1 MGKIQR
7 MSDQLANMIAAG
19 EVIERPASV
28 VKELLENAIDAQST
42 SIEVHLQDS
51 GIRQIKVIDNG
62 EGMNEEDAHLAFE
75 RHATSKIKTQ
85 YDIFR
90 IQTLGF
96 RGEALPSIASVSD
109 VHVKTSDGVH
119 SGLHLNIKGGN
130 VITSKPG
137 VMRKGTEME
146 VNHLFFNTPARLKH
160 IKSLNTELSHITDYM
175 NKIALSHPNIAF
187 KLFNN
192 QRLLFQTNGQNNLQS
207 VIASVY
213 GLDIAK
219 KMIPIKAKND
229 TYEIEGFIS
238 DPIINRASR
247 NYITLIVNGRA
258 IRHYPITRSILEA
271 YHTLLPKDKYPIVVL
286 HLTFDPMLVDVN
298 VHPAKLEVRFS
309 QEESLKSFIYTE
321 IKNVLQQVEYIPN
334 PFVKAMTVEP
344 EPRLIQPKLE
354 ESVRE
359 GEPSSPITV
368 PKSKTS
374 SYQTS
379 TPSVSYV
386 NKSVIRGEENESS
399 GEPLPKSGQSYTPKM
414 VEAKGALPSHQGR
427 IEEESR
433 SKEALQVSVP
443 TKTRDRKLE
452 LYYIGQLHGTYLL
465 AQNEEGL
472 FIVDQHAAM
481 ERVQYEKNYQLLQD
495 VNGDCIELLI
505 PIVLKYSSDE
515 LLLLKDHLSSL
526 LKFGFEIEEFGG
538 QSLVVRTVPV
548 WAQQL
553 DVKLIAETILHQVM
567 LDRRVDI
574 GKLRESVA
582 VMMSCKGSIK
592 ANQYINEHE
601 IKELLQSLC
610 YCEQPY
616 TCPHGRPIIV
626 KMTKYEIE
634 KMFKRV
640 M

>member
-7 MSDQLANMIAAG
+7 MSEQLANMIAAG

-42 SIEVHLQDS
+42 NIEIHLQDS
-51 GIRQIKVIDNG
+51 GVRQIKVIDNG
-62 EGMNEEDAHLAFE
+62 EGMSEEDTHLAFE
-75 RHATSKIKTQ
+75 RHATSKVKTQ

-109 VHVKTSDGVH
+109 VHVKTSDGIS
-119 SGLHLNIKGGN
+119 SGLHLNIKGGD
-130 VITSKPG
+130 VLSSKPG

-160 IKSLNTELSHITDYM
+160 IKSLNTELSHITDYI
-175 NKIALSHPNIAF
+175 NKIALSHPEIAF

-213 GLDIAK
+213 GFDIAK
-219 KMIPIKAKND
+219 KMIPFSAKND
-229 TYEIEGFIS
+229 TYEISGFIS

-247 NYITLIVNGRA
+247 NYMTIIVNGRA
-258 IRHYPITRSILEA
+258 IRNYNVMRSILEA

-286 HLTFDPMLVDVN
+286 NLKLDPILVDVN

-309 QEESLKSFIYTE
+309 QEEALRTFIYTE
-321 IKNVLQQVEYIPN
+321 IKKVLNHVEYIPQTEI
-334 PFVKAMTVEP
+334 KAPIMPQPSKPVQQTLNFQAKKQIETPSKV
-344 EPRLIQPKLE
+344 IQPNSIMMEQKSAIEEVQESTIVNDLESDSVQE
-354 ESVRE
+354 ESFERVTQLVSLAQ
-359 GEPSSPITV
+359 SSQDELKV
-368 PKSKTS
+368 
-374 SYQTS
+374 
-379 TPSVSYV
+379 V
-386 NKSVIRGEENESS
+386 
-399 GEPLPKSGQSYTPKM
+399 
-414 VEAKGALPSHQGR
+414 A
-427 IEEESR
+427 
-433 SKEALQVSVP
+433 P
-443 TKTRDRKLE
+443 TKTEEAALE

-472 FIVDQHAAM
+472 FIIDQHAAM
-481 ERVQYEKNYQLLQD
+481 ERVQYEKNYQLLRD
-495 VNGDCIELLI
+495 VSGDCVELLI
-505 PIVLKYSSDE
+505 PIVLKYAANE
-515 LLLLKDHLSSL
+515 LLLLKESL
-526 LKFGFEIEEFGG
+526 PSLMKFGFEIEEFGG
-538 QSLVVRTVPV
+538 QSLVVRTTPV
-548 WAQQL
+548 WAQKL
-553 DVKLIAETILHQVM
+553 DAKSIVETILHQII
-567 LDRRVDI
+567 LDNQVDI

-582 VMMSCKGSIK
+582 IMMSCKGSIK
-592 ANQYINEHE
+592 ANQYINDYE

-634 KMFKRV
+634 KLFKRV

>member
-7 MSDQLANMIAAG
+7 MSEQLANMIAAG

-42 SIEVHLQDS
+42 NIEIHLQDS
-51 GIRQIKVIDNG
+51 GVRQIKVIDNG
-62 EGMNEEDAHLAFE
+62 EGMSEEDAHLAFE
-75 RHATSKIKTQ
+75 RHATSKVKTQ

-109 VHVKTSDGVH
+109 VHVKTSDGVS
-119 SGLHLNIKGGN
+119 SGLHLNIKGGE
-130 VITSKPG
+130 VLSSKPG

-160 IKSLNTELSHITDYM
+160 IKSLNTELSHITDYI
-175 NKIALSHPNIAF
+175 NKIALSHPEIAF

-213 GLDIAK
+213 GFDIAK
-219 KMIPIKAKND
+219 KMIPFSAKSD
-229 TYEIEGFIS
+229 AYEISGFIS

-247 NYITLIVNGRA
+247 NYMTIIVNGRA
-258 IRHYPITRSILEA
+258 IRNYSLMRSILEA

-286 HLTFDPMLVDVN
+286 NLKLDPILVDVN

-309 QEESLKSFIYTE
+309 QEEALKTFIYTE
-321 IKNVLQQVEYIPN
+321 IKKVLGAVEYIPQTQLQTEGIKEV
-334 PFVKAMTVEP
+334 VKPIQQTLSFQAPT
-344 EPRLIQPKLE
+344 RL
-354 ESVRE
+354 
-359 GEPSSPITV
+359 
-368 PKSKTS
+368 
-374 SYQTS
+374 
-379 TPSVSYV
+379 TPSVMTQ
-386 NKSVIRGEENESS
+386 
-399 GEPLPKSGQSYTPKM
+399 PLPSVKETVISGSTD
-414 VEAKGALPSHQGR
+414 LL
-427 IEEESR
+427 IEEVRESD
-433 SKEALQVSVP
+433 EVTEVSVKKPIQKHEEVVFNQPEREELKVVAP
-443 TKTRDRKLE
+443 TKTKEATLE

-481 ERVQYEKNYQLLQD
+481 ERVQYEKNYRLLAD
-495 VNGDCIELLI
+495 VSGDSVELLI
-505 PIVLKYSSDE
+505 PIVLKYAADE
-515 LLLLKDHLSSL
+515 LLLLKEALPSL
-526 LKFGFEIEEFGG
+526 IKFGFEIEEFGG
-538 QSLVVRTVPV
+538 QSLVVRSIPV
-548 WAQQL
+548 WAQKL
-553 DVKLIAETILHQVM
+553 DAKLIVETILHQII
-567 LDRRVDI
+567 LDNKVDI

-582 VMMSCKGSIK
+582 IMMSCKGSIK
-592 ANQYINEHE
+592 ANQYINDYE

-626 KMTKYEIE
+626 KITKYEIE
-634 KMFKRV
+634 KLFKRV

>member
-7 MSDQLANMIAAG
+7 MSEQLANMIAAG

-42 SIEVHLQDS
+42 NIEIHLQDS

-62 EGMNEEDAHLAFE
+62 EGMSEEDAHLAFE
-75 RHATSKIKTQ
+75 RHATSKVKTQ

-109 VHVKTSDGVH
+109 VHVKTSDGVS
-119 SGLHLNIKGGN
+119 SGLHLNIKGGD
-130 VITSKPG
+130 VLASKPG

-160 IKSLNTELSHITDYM
+160 IKSLNTELSHITDYI
-175 NKIALSHPNIAF
+175 NKIALSHPEIAF

-213 GLDIAK
+213 GFDIAK
-219 KMIPIKAKND
+219 KMIPFSAKQD
-229 TYEIEGFIS
+229 SYEITGFIS

-247 NYITLIVNGRA
+247 NYMTIIVNGRA
-258 IRHYPITRSILEA
+258 IRNYNLMRSILEA

-286 HLTFDPMLVDVN
+286 NLKLDPILVDVN

-309 QEESLKSFIYTE
+309 QEESLRTFIYTE
-321 IKNVLQQVEYIPN
+321 IKKALAQVEYIPQTEIKA
-334 PFVKAMTVEP
+334 PVIPEVSKPVQQTLSFQAPKSVDVKSETPIVNKAKPTPVIEEVRESISAMEVEVEP
-344 EPRLIQPKLE
+344 
-354 ESVRE
+354 VE
-359 GEPSSPITV
+359 G
-368 PKSKTS
+368 
-374 SYQTS
+374 
-379 TPSVSYV
+379 
-386 NKSVIRGEENESS
+386 
-399 GEPLPKSGQSYTPKM
+399 M
-414 VEAKGALPSHQGR
+414 VEVEPTSLAQPNQ
-427 IEEESR
+427 EEF
-433 SKEALQVSVP
+433 KVVAP
-443 TKTRDRKLE
+443 TKAVEKTLE

-481 ERVQYEKNYQLLQD
+481 ERVKYEKNYQLLRD
-495 VNGDCIELLI
+495 VSGDCVELLI
-505 PIVLKYSSDE
+505 PIVLKYAANE
-515 LLLLKDHLSSL
+515 LLLLKEELPSL
-526 LKFGFEIEEFGG
+526 MKFGFEIEEFGG
-538 QSLVVRTVPV
+538 QSVVVRSIPV
-548 WAQQL
+548 WAQKL
-553 DVKLIAETILHQVM
+553 DAKLIVETILQQVI
-567 LDRRVDI
+567 LDNKVDI

-582 VMMSCKGSIK
+582 IMMSCKGSIK
-592 ANQYINEHE
+592 ANHYINEYE

-626 KMTKYEIE
+626 KITKYEIE
-634 KMFKRV
+634 KLFKRV

>member
-7 MSDQLANMIAAG
+7 MSEQLANMIAAG

-42 SIEVHLQDS
+42 NIEIHLQDS
-51 GIRQIKVIDNG
+51 GVRQIKVIDNG
-62 EGMNEEDAHLAFE
+62 EGMSEEDAHLAFE
-75 RHATSKIKTQ
+75 RHATSKVKTQ

-109 VHVKTSDGVH
+109 VHVKTSDGVS
-119 SGLHLNIKGGN
+119 SGLHLNIKGGE
-130 VITSKPG
+130 VLSSKPG

-160 IKSLNTELSHITDYM
+160 IKSLNTELSHITDYI
-175 NKIALSHPNIAF
+175 NKIALSHPEIAF

-213 GLDIAK
+213 GFDIAK
-219 KMIPIKAKND
+219 KMIPFSAKSD
-229 TYEIEGFIS
+229 AYEISGFIS

-247 NYITLIVNGRA
+247 NYMTIIVNGRA
-258 IRHYPITRSILEA
+258 IRNYSLMRSILEA

-286 HLTFDPMLVDVN
+286 NLKLDPILVDVN

-309 QEESLKSFIYTE
+309 QEEALKTFIYTE
-321 IKNVLQQVEYIPN
+321 IKKVLGAVEYIPQTELQTEGIKEV
-334 PFVKAMTVEP
+334 VKPIQQTLSFQAPT
-344 EPRLIQPKLE
+344 RL
-354 ESVRE
+354 
-359 GEPSSPITV
+359 
-368 PKSKTS
+368 
-374 SYQTS
+374 
-379 TPSVSYV
+379 TPSVMT
-386 NKSVIRGEENESS
+386 
-399 GEPLPKSGQSYTPKM
+399 QS
-414 VEAKGALPSHQGR
+414 LPSVKETVISGSTDSL
-427 IEEESR
+427 IEEVRESD
-433 SKEALQVSVP
+433 EVTEVSVKKPIQKHEEVAFNQPEREELKVVAP
-443 TKTRDRKLE
+443 TKTKEATLE

-481 ERVQYEKNYQLLQD
+481 ERVQYEKNYRLLAD
-495 VNGDCIELLI
+495 VSGDSVELLI
-505 PIVLKYSSDE
+505 PIVLKYAANE
-515 LLLLKDHLSSL
+515 LLLLKEALPSL
-526 LKFGFEIEEFGG
+526 IKFGFEIEEFGG
-538 QSLVVRTVPV
+538 QSLVVRSIPV
-548 WAQQL
+548 WAQKL
-553 DVKLIAETILHQVM
+553 DAKLIVETILHQII
-567 LDRRVDI
+567 LDNKVDI

-582 VMMSCKGSIK
+582 IMMSCKGSIK
-592 ANQYINEHE
+592 ANQYINDYE

-626 KMTKYEIE
+626 KITKYEIE
-634 KMFKRV
+634 KLFKRV

>member
-109 VHVKTSDGVH
+109 VHVKTSDGVQ

-213 GLDIAK
+213 GFDIAK
-219 KMIPIKAKND
+219 KMIQIKAKND

-386 NKSVIRGEENESS
+386 NKSVIRDEENESS

-414 VEAKGALPSHQGR
+414 VEAKSALPSHQGR

>member
-213 GLDIAK
+213 GFDIAK

-386 NKSVIRGEENESS
+386 NKSVIRDEENESS

>member
-109 VHVKTSDGVH
+109 VHVKTSDGVQ

-213 GLDIAK
+213 GFDIAK

-386 NKSVIRGEENESS
+386 NKSVIRDEENESS

-505 PIVLKYSSDE
+505 PIVLKYSADE

-592 ANQYINEHE
+592 ANQ
-601 IKELLQSLC
+601 
-610 YCEQPY
+610 
-616 TCPHGRPIIV
+616 
-626 KMTKYEIE
+626 
-634 KMFKRV
+634 
-640 M
+640 

>member
-7 MSDQLANMIAAG
+7 MSEQLANMIAAG

-42 SIEVHLQDS
+42 NIEIHLQDS
-51 GIRQIKVIDNG
+51 GVRQIKVIDNG
-62 EGMNEEDAHLAFE
+62 EGMSEEDAHLAFE
-75 RHATSKIKTQ
+75 RHATSKVKTQ

-109 VHVKTSDGVH
+109 VHVKTSDGVS
-119 SGLHLNIKGGN
+119 SGLHLNIKGGE
-130 VITSKPG
+130 VLSSKPG

-160 IKSLNTELSHITDYM
+160 IKSLNTELSHITDYI
-175 NKIALSHPNIAF
+175 NKIALSHPEIAF

-213 GLDIAK
+213 GFDIAK
-219 KMIPIKAKND
+219 KMIPFSAKSD
-229 TYEIEGFIS
+229 AYEISGFIS

-247 NYITLIVNGRA
+247 NYMTIIVNGRA
-258 IRHYPITRSILEA
+258 IRNYSLMRSILEA

-286 HLTFDPMLVDVN
+286 NLKLDPILVDVN

-309 QEESLKSFIYTE
+309 QEEALKTFIYTE
-321 IKNVLQQVEYIPN
+321 IKKVLGAVEYIPQTELQTEGIKEV
-334 PFVKAMTVEP
+334 VKPIQQTLSFQAPT
-344 EPRLIQPKLE
+344 RL
-354 ESVRE
+354 
-359 GEPSSPITV
+359 
-368 PKSKTS
+368 
-374 SYQTS
+374 
-379 TPSVSYV
+379 TPSVMT
-386 NKSVIRGEENESS
+386 
-399 GEPLPKSGQSYTPKM
+399 QS
-414 VEAKGALPSHQGR
+414 LPSVKETVISGSTDSL
-427 IEEESR
+427 IEEVRESD
-433 SKEALQVSVP
+433 EVTEVSVKKPIQKHEEVTFNQPEREELKVVAP
-443 TKTRDRKLE
+443 TKTKEATLE

-481 ERVQYEKNYQLLQD
+481 ERVQYEKNYRLLAD
-495 VNGDCIELLI
+495 VSGDSVELLI
-505 PIVLKYSSDE
+505 PIVLKYAANE
-515 LLLLKDHLSSL
+515 LLLLKEALPSL
-526 LKFGFEIEEFGG
+526 IKFGFEIEEFGG
-538 QSLVVRTVPV
+538 QSLVVRSIPV
-548 WAQQL
+548 WAQKL
-553 DVKLIAETILHQVM
+553 DAKLIVETILHQII
-567 LDRRVDI
+567 LDNKVDI

-582 VMMSCKGSIK
+582 IMMSCKGSIK
-592 ANQYINEHE
+592 ANQYINDYE

-626 KMTKYEIE
+626 KITKYEIE
-634 KMFKRV
+634 KLFKRV

>member
-213 GLDIAK
+213 GFDIAK

-505 PIVLKYSSDE
+505 PIVLKYSADE

>member
-1 MGKIQR
+1 MGKIKR
-7 MSDQLANMIAAG
+7 MSEQLANMIAAG

-42 SIEVHLQDS
+42 NIEIHLQDS
-51 GIRQIKVIDNG
+51 GVRQIKVIDNG
-62 EGMNEEDAHLAFE
+62 EGMSEEDAHLAFE
-75 RHATSKIKTQ
+75 RHATSKVKTQ

-109 VHVKTSDGVH
+109 VHVKTSDGVS
-119 SGLHLNIKGGN
+119 SGLHLNIKGGE
-130 VITSKPG
+130 VLSSKPG

-160 IKSLNTELSHITDYM
+160 IKSLNTELSHITDYI
-175 NKIALSHPNIAF
+175 NKIALSHPEIAF

-213 GLDIAK
+213 GFDIAK
-219 KMIPIKAKND
+219 KMIPFSVKREA
-229 TYEIEGFIS
+229 YEISGFIS

-247 NYITLIVNGRA
+247 NYMTIIVNGRA
-258 IRHYPITRSILEA
+258 IRNYSLIRSILEA

-286 HLTFDPMLVDVN
+286 NLKLDPILVDVN

-309 QEESLKSFIYTE
+309 QEEALKTFIYTE
-321 IKNVLQQVEYIPN
+321 IKKVLKAVEYIPQTELETEG
-334 PFVKAMTVEP
+334 VKEVVKPVQQTLSFQASTRLTPPVMSETSSTVKETAILESP
-344 EPRLIQPKLE
+344 DSLIE
-354 ESVRE
+354 EVRE
-359 GEPSSPITV
+359 SDKGNELSLKKPIQKYDEV
-368 PKSKTS
+368 AFHQPE
-374 SYQTS
+374 
-379 TPSVSYV
+379 
-386 NKSVIRGEENESS
+386 REE
-399 GEPLPKSGQSYTPKM
+399 LK
-414 VEAKGALPSHQGR
+414 VVA
-427 IEEESR
+427 
-433 SKEALQVSVP
+433 P
-443 TKTRDRKLE
+443 TKMKEVTLE

-481 ERVQYEKNYQLLQD
+481 ERVQYEKNYQLLAD
-495 VNGDCIELLI
+495 VSGDNIELLI
-505 PIVLKYSSDE
+505 PIVLKYAANE
-515 LLLLKDHLSSL
+515 LLLLKEALPAL
-526 LKFGFEIEEFGG
+526 MNFGFEIEEFGG
-538 QSLVVRTVPV
+538 QSLVVRSIPV
-548 WAQQL
+548 WAQKL
-553 DVKLIAETILHQVM
+553 DAKLIVETILHQII
-567 LDRRVDI
+567 LDNKVDI

-582 VMMSCKGSIK
+582 ITMSCKGSIK
-592 ANQYINEHE
+592 ANQYINDYE

-610 YCEQPY
+610 YCQQPY

-626 KMTKYEIE
+626 KITKYEIE
-634 KMFKRV
+634 KLFKRV

>member
-7 MSDQLANMIAAG
+7 MSEQLANMIAAG

-42 SIEVHLQDS
+42 NIEIHLQDS
-51 GIRQIKVIDNG
+51 GVRQIKVIDNG
-62 EGMNEEDAHLAFE
+62 EGMSEEDAHLAFE
-75 RHATSKIKTQ
+75 RHATSKVKTQ

-109 VHVKTSDGVH
+109 VHVKTSDGVS
-119 SGLHLNIKGGN
+119 SGLHLNIKGGE
-130 VITSKPG
+130 VLSSKPG
-137 VMRKGTEME
+137 VMRKGTEVE

-160 IKSLNTELSHITDYM
+160 IKSLNTELSHITDYI
-175 NKIALSHPNIAF
+175 NKIALSHPEIAF

-213 GLDIAK
+213 GFDIAK
-219 KMIPIKAKND
+219 KMIPFSAKSD
-229 TYEIEGFIS
+229 AYEISGFIS

-247 NYITLIVNGRA
+247 NYMTIIVNGRA
-258 IRHYPITRSILEA
+258 IRNYSLMRSILEA

-286 HLTFDPMLVDVN
+286 NLKLDPILVDVN

-309 QEESLKSFIYTE
+309 QEEALKTFIYTE
-321 IKNVLQQVEYIPN
+321 IKKVLGAVEYIPQTELQTEGIKEV
-334 PFVKAMTVEP
+334 VKPIQQTLSFQAPT
-344 EPRLIQPKLE
+344 RL
-354 ESVRE
+354 
-359 GEPSSPITV
+359 
-368 PKSKTS
+368 
-374 SYQTS
+374 
-379 TPSVSYV
+379 TPSVMT
-386 NKSVIRGEENESS
+386 
-399 GEPLPKSGQSYTPKM
+399 QS
-414 VEAKGALPSHQGR
+414 LPSVKETVISGSTDSL
-427 IEEESR
+427 IEEVRESD
-433 SKEALQVSVP
+433 EVTEVSVKKPIQKHEEVAFNQPEREELKVVAP
-443 TKTRDRKLE
+443 TKTKEATLE

-481 ERVQYEKNYQLLQD
+481 ERVQYEKNYRLLAD
-495 VNGDCIELLI
+495 VSGDSVELLI
-505 PIVLKYSSDE
+505 PIVLKYAANE
-515 LLLLKDHLSSL
+515 LLLLKEALPSL
-526 LKFGFEIEEFGG
+526 IKFGFEIEEFGG
-538 QSLVVRTVPV
+538 QSLVVRSIPV
-548 WAQQL
+548 WAQKL
-553 DVKLIAETILHQVM
+553 DAKLIVETILHQII
-567 LDRRVDI
+567 LDNKVDI

-582 VMMSCKGSIK
+582 IMMSCKGSIK
-592 ANQYINEHE
+592 ANQYINDYE

-626 KMTKYEIE
+626 KITKYEIE
-634 KMFKRV
+634 KLFKRV

>member
-7 MSDQLANMIAAG
+7 MSEQLANMIAAG

-42 SIEVHLQDS
+42 NIEIHLQDS
-51 GIRQIKVIDNG
+51 GVRQIKVIDNG
-62 EGMNEEDAHLAFE
+62 EGMSEEDAHLAFE
-75 RHATSKIKTQ
+75 RHATSKVKTQ

-109 VHVKTSDGVH
+109 VHVKTSDGVS
-119 SGLHLNIKGGN
+119 SGLHLNIKGGE
-130 VITSKPG
+130 VLSSKPG

-160 IKSLNTELSHITDYM
+160 IKSLNTELSHITDYI
-175 NKIALSHPNIAF
+175 NKIALSHPEIAF

-213 GLDIAK
+213 GFDIAK
-219 KMIPIKAKND
+219 KMIPFSAKSD
-229 TYEIEGFIS
+229 AYEISGFIS

-247 NYITLIVNGRA
+247 NYMTIIVNGRA
-258 IRHYPITRSILEA
+258 IRNYSLMRSILEA

-286 HLTFDPMLVDVN
+286 NLKLDPILVDVN

-309 QEESLKSFIYTE
+309 QEEALKTFIYTE
-321 IKNVLQQVEYIPN
+321 IKKVLGAVEYIPQTELQTEGIKEV
-334 PFVKAMTVEP
+334 VKPIQQTLSFQAPT
-344 EPRLIQPKLE
+344 RL
-354 ESVRE
+354 
-359 GEPSSPITV
+359 
-368 PKSKTS
+368 
-374 SYQTS
+374 
-379 TPSVSYV
+379 TPSVMT
-386 NKSVIRGEENESS
+386 
-399 GEPLPKSGQSYTPKM
+399 QS
-414 VEAKGALPSHQGR
+414 LPSVKETVISGSTDSL
-427 IEEESR
+427 IEEVRESD
-433 SKEALQVSVP
+433 EVTEVSVKKPIQKHEEVAFNQPEREELKVVAP
-443 TKTRDRKLE
+443 TKTKEATLE

-481 ERVQYEKNYQLLQD
+481 ERVQYEKNYRLLAD
-495 VNGDCIELLI
+495 VSGDSVELLI
-505 PIVLKYSSDE
+505 PIVLKYAANE
-515 LLLLKDHLSSL
+515 LLLLKEALPSL
-526 LKFGFEIEEFGG
+526 IKFGFEIEEFGG
-538 QSLVVRTVPV
+538 QSLVVRSIPV
-548 WAQQL
+548 WAQKL
-553 DVKLIAETILHQVM
+553 DAKLIVETILNQII
-567 LDRRVDI
+567 LDNKVDI

-582 VMMSCKGSIK
+582 IMMSCKGSIK
-592 ANQYINEHE
+592 ANQYINDYE

-626 KMTKYEIE
+626 KITKYEIE
-634 KMFKRV
+634 KLFKRV

>member
-109 VHVKTSDGVH
+109 VHVKTSDGVQ

-213 GLDIAK
+213 GFDIAK

-505 PIVLKYSSDE
+505 PSVLKYSSDE

>member
-7 MSDQLANMIAAG
+7 MSEQLANMIAAG

-42 SIEVHLQDS
+42 NIEIHLQDS
-51 GIRQIKVIDNG
+51 GVRQIKVIDNG
-62 EGMNEEDAHLAFE
+62 EGMSEEDAHLAFE
-75 RHATSKIKTQ
+75 RHATSKVKTQ

-109 VHVKTSDGVH
+109 VHVKTSDGVS
-119 SGLHLNIKGGN
+119 SGLHLNIKGGE
-130 VITSKPG
+130 VLSSKPG

-160 IKSLNTELSHITDYM
+160 IKSLNTELSHITDYI
-175 NKIALSHPNIAF
+175 NKIALSHPEIAF

-213 GLDIAK
+213 GFDIAK
-219 KMIPIKAKND
+219 KMIPFSAKSD
-229 TYEIEGFIS
+229 AYEISGFIS

-247 NYITLIVNGRA
+247 NYMTIIVNGRA
-258 IRHYPITRSILEA
+258 IRNYSLMRSILEA

-286 HLTFDPMLVDVN
+286 NLKLDPILVDVN

-309 QEESLKSFIYTE
+309 QEEALKTFIYTE
-321 IKNVLQQVEYIPN
+321 IKKVLGAVEYIPQTELQTEGIKEV
-334 PFVKAMTVEP
+334 VKPIQQTLSFQAPT
-344 EPRLIQPKLE
+344 RL
-354 ESVRE
+354 
-359 GEPSSPITV
+359 
-368 PKSKTS
+368 
-374 SYQTS
+374 
-379 TPSVSYV
+379 TPSVMT
-386 NKSVIRGEENESS
+386 
-399 GEPLPKSGQSYTPKM
+399 QS
-414 VEAKGALPSHQGR
+414 LPSVKETVISGSTDSL
-427 IEEESR
+427 IEEVRESD
-433 SKEALQVSVP
+433 EETEVSVKKPIQKHEEVAFNQPEREELKVVAP
-443 TKTRDRKLE
+443 TKTKEATLE

-481 ERVQYEKNYQLLQD
+481 ERVQYEKNYRLLAD
-495 VNGDCIELLI
+495 VSGDSVELLI
-505 PIVLKYSSDE
+505 PIVLKYAANE
-515 LLLLKDHLSSL
+515 LLLLKEALPSL
-526 LKFGFEIEEFGG
+526 IKFGFEIEEFGG
-538 QSLVVRTVPV
+538 QSLVVRSIPV
-548 WAQQL
+548 WAQKL
-553 DVKLIAETILHQVM
+553 DAKLIVETILHQII
-567 LDRRVDI
+567 LDNKVDI

-582 VMMSCKGSIK
+582 IMMSCKGSIK
-592 ANQYINEHE
+592 ANQYINDYE

-626 KMTKYEIE
+626 KITKYEIE
-634 KMFKRV
+634 KLFKRV

>member
-7 MSDQLANMIAAG
+7 MSEQLANMIAAG

-42 SIEVHLQDS
+42 NIEIHLQDS
-51 GIRQIKVIDNG
+51 GVRQIKVIDNG
-62 EGMNEEDAHLAFE
+62 EGMSEEDAHLAFE
-75 RHATSKIKTQ
+75 RHATSKVKTQ

-109 VHVKTSDGVH
+109 VHVKTSDGIN
-119 SGLHLNIKGGN
+119 SGLHLNIKGGD
-130 VITSKPG
+130 VLASKPG

-160 IKSLNTELSHITDYM
+160 IKSLNTELSHITDYI
-175 NKIALSHPNIAF
+175 NKIALSHPEIAF

-213 GLDIAK
+213 GFDIAK
-219 KMIPIKAKND
+219 KMIPFSAKND
-229 TYEIEGFIS
+229 TYEISGFIS

-247 NYITLIVNGRA
+247 NYMTIIVNGRA
-258 IRHYPITRSILEA
+258 IRNYNVMRSILEA

-286 HLTFDPMLVDVN
+286 NLKLDPMLVDVN

-309 QEESLKSFIYTE
+309 QEEALRTFIYTE
-321 IKNVLQQVEYIPN
+321 IKKVLNHVEYIPQ
-334 PFVKAMTVEP
+334 PEIKAPVMPQLSKSVQQTLSFQAPKVETPSKVIQP
-344 EPRLIQPKLE
+344 EPMVMKQKLVIEEIQESTVVTDVEANFVHEELVERAVQSVPLAQSSQEKLKVVAPTKLE
-354 ESVRE
+354 E
-359 GEPSSPITV
+359 
-368 PKSKTS
+368 
-374 SYQTS
+374 
-379 TPSVSYV
+379 
-386 NKSVIRGEENESS
+386 
-399 GEPLPKSGQSYTPKM
+399 
-414 VEAKGALPSHQGR
+414 A
-427 IEEESR
+427 
-433 SKEALQVSVP
+433 
-443 TKTRDRKLE
+443 KLE

-481 ERVQYEKNYQLLQD
+481 ERVQYEKNYQLLRD
-495 VNGDCIELLI
+495 VSGDCVELLI
-505 PIVLKYSSDE
+505 PIVLKYAANE
-515 LLLLKDHLSSL
+515 LLLLKEALPSL
-526 LKFGFEIEEFGG
+526 MKFGFEIEEFGG
-538 QSLVVRTVPV
+538 QSLVVRSIPV
-548 WAQQL
+548 WAQKL
-553 DVKLIAETILHQVM
+553 DAKSIVETILHQVI
-567 LDRRVDI
+567 LDNQVDI

-582 VMMSCKGSIK
+582 IMMSCKGSIK
-592 ANQYINEHE
+592 ANQYINEYE

-634 KMFKRV
+634 KLFKRV

>member
-109 VHVKTSDGVH
+109 VHVKTSDGVQ

-213 GLDIAK
+213 GFDIAK

-386 NKSVIRGEENESS
+386 NKSVIRDEENESS
-399 GEPLPKSGQSYTPKM
+399 GEPLPKSGHSYTPKM
-414 VEAKGALPSHQGR
+414 VEAKSALPSHQGR

-505 PIVLKYSSDE
+505 PIVLKYSADE